1 LLLPDGFK
9 TLKDKIDIYQG
20 KLDTKGYGADQL
32 KFFQSEI
39 NRLKRTR
46 KELIRSYYDFYLL
59 NPNKDDLRIGN
70 FINTNDITEKIDSTA
85 EWEKVW
91 GITHDILMKIMI
103 ENGNLSNNRD
113 GGDDYDGND
122 EWKSTYINL
131 IKSFDKDEVNVT
143 INSDR
148 VSLYGDVVVRG
159 EILGEGENTLH
170 VSIDNGLIDYSDE
183 FWLNSNELIC
193 NVIDNNISASNTYD
207 IVSEVVNNTQIVS
220 GTVTVLLSGTI
231 QNPILNVN
239 ANIMYS
245 PNITEGKFETSTT
258 FDSIVT
264 YDENDKTAN
273 GTITANGIV
282 TGVGLNYVELSISNF
297 KVNDI
302 PENISI
308 KLGESFGINVNED
321 GSLVDKE
328 HTFTVKHLL
337 SDKNDR
343 ITLSGNIKVKMYGTV
358 KNPIIEVVS
367 SNFYAEII
375 YPELL
380 EEYTIFNIRGLN
392 DDFSII
398 GGDTIIQSSLEGTVT
413 VPTYFNKSELFVR
426 KKSEDKWELVVE
438 ADIQS
443 KNYNPL

>member
-1 LLLPDGFK
+1 
-9 TLKDKIDIYQG
+9 
-20 KLDTKGYGADQL
+20 
-32 KFFQSEI
+32 
-39 NRLKRTR
+39 
-46 KELIRSYYDFYLL
+46 
-59 NPNKDDLRIGN
+59 
-70 FINTNDITEKIDSTA
+70 
-85 EWEKVW
+85 
-91 GITHDILMKIMI
+91 MI

-122 EWKSTYINL
+122 EWKSAYINV

-170 VSIDNGLIDYSDE
+170 VSVDNGLIDYSDE
-183 FWLNSNELIC
+183 FWLDSNELIC
-193 NVIDNNISASNTYD
+193 NVIDNNISASNTYN
-207 IVSEVVNNTQIVS
+207 IMSEVVNDTQIVS

-231 QNPILNVN
+231 QKPILKVD
-239 ANIMYS
+239 ANITYS
-245 PNITEGKFETSTT
+245 PNITEGEFETSTT
-258 FDSIVT
+258 FDNIVT
-264 YDENDKTAN
+264 YDGNNKTVN
-273 GTITANGIV
+273 GTITANGVV

-302 PENISI
+302 AENMSI
-308 KLGESFGINVNED
+308 KSGASFGVTVNED

-328 HTFTVKHLL
+328 HTFTIKHLL
-337 SDKNDR
+337 SDKNDK

-358 KNPIIEVVS
+358 KNPIIEVIS
-367 SNFYAEII
+367 SDFYAEVI

-380 EEYTIFNIRGLN
+380 DEYAIFNISGLN

-413 VPTYFNKSELFVR
+413 VPTYFKKSELYVR
-426 KKSEDKWELVVE
+426 KVSDSWELVVV

-443 KNYNPL
+443 KNYNPR